1 MSWKRRPEPIN
12 KKKKKKSKDM
22 HQRLRQ
28 PIKDSEVSPSE
39 KKPVRSA
46 LPHLNPFYCLRVL
59 MVQYTNG
66 SSRSSSSQPSIM
78 ESQPPVSQ
86 RESQPP
92 ASQQDSSTN
101 RQYRDASRH
110 GSLSVS
116 QLTDDY
122 TETQMEQDMEI
133 ILDEVTATRRSRAN
147 GSSSADGDSADS
159 ERPAKR
165 Q

>member
-1 MSWKRRPEPIN
+1 
-12 KKKKKKSKDM
+12 
-22 HQRLRQ
+22 
-28 PIKDSEVSPSE
+28 
-39 KKPVRSA
+39 
-46 LPHLNPFYCLRVL
+46 
-59 MVQYTNG
+59 
-66 SSRSSSSQPSIM
+66 M

-133 ILDEVTATRRSRAN
+133 ILDEVTAARRSRAN